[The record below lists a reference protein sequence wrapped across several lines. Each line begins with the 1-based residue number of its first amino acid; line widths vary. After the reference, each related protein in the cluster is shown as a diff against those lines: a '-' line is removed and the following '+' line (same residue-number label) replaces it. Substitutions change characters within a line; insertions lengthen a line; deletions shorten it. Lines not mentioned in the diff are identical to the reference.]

1 MISSFL
7 SFSFR
12 FFLLQILRF
21 TMRDWLSLPSTLPN
35 NPSPLVKERHIR
47 AKCITHYEMDL
58 IEEEE
63 EEEVVMDMKRSL
75 SISSMTSMDS
85 DLSQPSKYIE
95 QKVRNKKKCVT
106 CINSFL
112 DLLES
117 RWQKS
122 TGYRRICQLV
132 R

>member
-35 NPSPLVKERHIR
+35 NPSPPVKERHMR
-47 AKCITHYEMDL
+47 TKCITHYEMDL
-58 IEEEE
+58 IEE

-95 QKVRNKKKCVT
+95 QKVRNKKKKCVT